1 MFILRY
7 SKASPYARK
16 VRIAADI
23 CGLTNLISIKETDTK
38 DPTNRLRD
46 ENPLGKI
53 PVLILEDGT
62 ALYDSRVIIDYLDVY
77 SGGGKLIPQDTSRKF
92 EALKYQSLA
101 DGINDAALIIR
112 HEIAVRRAE
121 LRDDEFILYQQEKID
136 RALNALVKSPP
147 QGPLN
152 IGHIAVAC
160 ALGYLDLRF
169 EGKWRYTSPSLVD
182 WLADFSTAT
191 PSFKETAL

>member
-16 VRIAADI
+16 VRIAADV
-23 CGLTNLISIKETDTK
+23 CGLSNLISIKETDTK
-38 DPTNRLRD
+38 DPTNLLRV

-62 ALYDSRVIIDYLDVY
+62 TLYDSRVIIDYLDDY
-77 SGGGKLIPQDTSRKF
+77 SGGGRLIPQEMKRKF

-112 HEIAVRRAE
+112 HEIAVRRTE
-121 LRDDEFILYQQEKID
+121 LRDNDFILYQQEKID
-136 RALNALVKSPP
+136 RALK
-147 QGPLN
+147 G
-152 IGHIAVAC
+152 AC
-160 ALGYLDLRF
+160 
-169 EGKWRYTSPSLVD
+169 KI
-182 WLADFSTAT
+182 TAT
-191 PSFKETAL
+191 WAFRYRPYCCCMCSGLSRPSI

>member
-16 VRIAADI
+16 VRIAADV
-23 CGLTNLISIKETDTK
+23 CGLSNLVSIKETDTK
-38 DPTNRLRD
+38 DPTNHLRD

-62 ALYDSRVIIDYLDVY
+62 ALYDSRVIIDYLDDY
-77 SGGGKLIPQDTSRKF
+77 SGGGRLIPQDAKRKF
-92 EALKYQSLA
+92 EALKNQSLG

-112 HEIAVRRAE
+112 HEIAVRRPE
-121 LRDDEFILYQQEKID
+121 LRDDDFILYQQEKID
-136 RALNALVKSPP
+136 RALKALVKSPP
-147 QGPLN
+147 QGPLD
-152 IGHIAVAC
+152 IGHISVAC

-169 EGKWRYTSPSLVD
+169 EGNWRKASPSLVD
-182 WLADFSTAT
+182 WLAAFSIEA